1 MIGTLLIA
9 LAAGAASAVMFAST
23 GSGVMTALVLA
34 LLAPVPLLVAA
45 IAWGRLCAVIGGLV
59 ATACV
64 LAIFGFDRALAF
76 AASVTLPAWW
86 LGHLVLLGRP
96 TTSPSGQ
103 DGIEWYP
110 PGNILLWIAVIAA
123 LIAAFSF
130 GTDMTATNQ
139 GLRRLLSRVLS
150 NTVTS
155 TDAVDIPRLVEIL
168 VFMAPP
174 MAAVIMTTILS
185 LNVLAAAKITAIS
198 GRLMRPWPR
207 LRDTKLPLMT
217 LPALFAIIAFCF
229 PGGLIGMLA
238 RIAAA
243 ALLTAYALTGFAV
256 LHTLTLPLRTRP
268 LWLGLAYALMLTF
281 IWPIPMLAMIVLG
294 LADAAFDLRHRYGP
308 RQPPPLPV
316 P

>member
-1 MIGTLLIA
+1 MIAQILIA

-23 GSGVMTALVLA
+23 MSGVMMSIVLA
-34 LLAPVPLLVAA
+34 LFAPVPLLVAG
-45 IAWGRLCAVIGGLV
+45 ITWGRLCAVIGGLF

-64 LAIFGFDRALAF
+64 LAAFSFTRAEIFAI
-76 AASVTLPAWW
+76 SVALPAWW
-86 LGHLVLLGRP
+86 LGHLILLGRA
-96 TTSPSGQ
+96 TTGPSGQ
-103 DGIEWYP
+103 DFVEWYP
-110 PGNILLWIAVIAA
+110 AGHILLWIAVIAA
-123 LIAAFSF
+123 LIIAFAF
-130 GTDMTATNQ
+130 GTDATATNQ
-139 GLRRLLSRVLS
+139 SFRRMLERVLAR
-150 NTVTS
+150 TGAP
-155 TDAVDIPRLVEIL
+155 DGVDIPRLLDLL
-168 VFMAPP
+168 VFLAP
-174 MAAVIMTTILS
+174 MMVAMIMTTVLA
-185 LNVLAAAKITAIS
+185 LNVVIAAKITAIS

-207 LRDTKLPLMT
+207 LRETKLPVMT

-229 PGGLIGMLA
+229 PDGLIGLLA

-281 IWPIPMLAMIVLG
+281 IWPIPVFAMVALG
-294 LADAAFDLRHRYGP
+294 LADAAFDLRHRFGP